1 MASRTRDLFF
11 SRTYDW
17 LESYLPRQAG
27 RSDATVE
34 SYRDALTM
42 FRRYVRDV
50 LRRGIGEFSFGECDR
65 DCVLGWVEHM
75 RAEGLA
81 AGTCNQRVAAVKSYL
96 NYAADADVALTSLA
110 LSVGRIPPVKGP
122 QRVKEN
128 LSEAALKAILSAPDP
143 RTKLGQ
149 RDLAMLCLLYDTG
162 MRLSELTGLTV
173 GNTLVEHESPH
184 VYVVGKG
191 DKERPIG
198 LSDET
203 VAQVRRHM
211 SVSHGPNPDKS
222 DYLFYA
228 WHGGTRNRMCS
239 SNVQR
244 IVKKY
249 ADEARKNCPEVP
261 DPCYPHMWRRT
272 RATDLYQQGTELALV
287 SRILGHA
294 SMETTKVYAKP
305 SMEMMREAMN
315 SASNGIGAGEQASWE
330 ADEDLMARLCGLR

>member
-1 MASRTRDLFF
+1 MFNV
-11 SRTYDW
+11 
-17 LESYLPRQAG
+17 PRA
-27 RSDATVE
+27 RS
-34 SYRDALTM
+34 
-42 FRRYVRDV
+42 
-50 LRRGIGEFSFGECDR
+50 
-65 DCVLGWVEHM
+65 
-75 RAEGLA
+75 
-81 AGTCNQRVAAVKSYL
+81 
-96 NYAADADVALTSLA
+96 
-110 LSVGRIPPVKGP
+110 
-122 QRVKEN
+122 
-128 LSEAALKAILSAPDP
+128 AICRS
-143 RTKLGQ
+143 T
-149 RDLAMLCLLYDTG
+149 
-162 MRLSELTGLTV
+162 LSELTGLTV

-294 SMETTKVYAKP
+294 SMETTKVYARP

>member
-65 DCVLGWVEHM
+65 DCVLGWVAHM
-75 RAEGLA
+75 RADGLA

-122 QRVKEN
+122 QRIKEN
-128 LSEAALKAILSAPDP
+128 ISETALRAILSAPNP
-143 RTKLGQ
+143 GTKLGQ

-173 GNTLVEHESPH
+173 GNALVEHESPH

-203 VAQVRRHM
+203 VAQVRRHL
-211 SVSHGPNPDKS
+211 SVSHGPDPVKS

-228 WHGGTRNRMCS
+228 WHGGARNRMS
-239 SNVQR
+239 ASNVQR

-249 ADEARKNCPEVP
+249 ADEARRTCPEVP

-272 RATDLYQQGTELALV
+272 RATDLYQQGVELALV

-315 SASNGIGAGEQASWE
+315 SASNGIGNGEQASWE